1 MAVDRPGG
9 PGGAAPSEEESAA
22 SPPLLARARARLGS
36 WRRGFRHW
44 RRSRPFWAGVITL
57 LAAYELV
64 AVPHL
69 KLGGVTIQQGI
80 AGIAT
85 WLMAALMALMA
96 MVMWFQPQLRVIAG
110 VSTILFAL
118 ASFLTSNLGGFL
130 LGMLLGL
137 VGGSLAVGWDFNKP
151 KAEAPTEQVAAGD
164 EPDDGDELRGL
175 DLVRPVDAGDDAA
188 YGAMSDQP
196 TQPQPKALPGGST
209 ERESLASIPA
219 SGAHPR
225 TRRCEDARCG
235 RPEG

>member
-1 MAVDRPGG
+1 VAVDRRGRR
-9 PGGAAPSEEESAA
+9 GGAASTAEESAA
-22 SPPLLARARARLGS
+22 SPSPLARVRARLAG

-57 LAAYELV
+57 AAAYELV

-69 KLGGVTIQQGI
+69 TLGGLTFQQGI
-80 AGIAT
+80 AGVGT

-130 LGMLLGL
+130 LGMVLGL
-137 VGGSLAVGWDFNKP
+137 VGGSLAVGWDVDKP
-151 KAEAPTEQVAAGD
+151 KAEAPAEQVAADD
-164 EPDDGDELRGL
+164 EPSDGDDVRGL
-175 DLVRPVDAGDDAA
+175 DLVRPEDAGDDAG

-196 TQPQPKALPGGST
+196 TQPQPKALPGGRG
-209 ERESLASIPA
+209 EQDESLGSIPA
-219 SGAHPR
+219 SGQVFDGTA
-225 TRRCEDARCG
+225 TR
-235 RPEG
+235 

>member
-1 MAVDRPGG
+1 MNVAFGRRGRR
-9 PGGAAPSEEESAA
+9 GGAAPAAEESVA
-22 SPPLLARARARLGS
+22 SPSPLARARARVAG
-36 WRRGFRHW
+36 WRQGFRHW

-57 LAAYELV
+57 AAAYELV

-137 VGGSLAVGWDFNKP
+137 VGGSLAVGWDVDKP
-151 KAEAPTEQVAAGD
+151 KAEAPAEQIPADD
-164 EPDDGDELRGL
+164 EPSDGDDVRGL
-175 DLVRPVDAGDDAA
+175 DLVRPEDAGDDAA

-196 TQPQPKALPGGST
+196 TQPQPKALPGGRG
-209 ERESLASIPA
+209 EQESLASTPA
-219 SGAHPR
+219 SGQVSDGTA
-225 TRRCEDARCG
+225 TR
-235 RPEG
+235 

>member
-1 MAVDRPGG
+1 VAFGRRGRRGG
-9 PGGAAPSEEESAA
+9 TAPAAEESAA
-22 SPPLLARARARLGS
+22 SPSLLARARARVAGS
-36 WRRGFRHW
+36 RRGFRHW

-57 LAAYELV
+57 AAAYELV

-80 AGIAT
+80 AGVAT

-96 MVMWFQPQLRVIAG
+96 MVMWFQPHLRVIAG

-137 VGGSLAVGWDFNKP
+137 VGGSLAVGWDVDKP
-151 KAEAPTEQVAAGD
+151 KAEAPAEQVPADD
-164 EPDDGDELRGL
+164 EPSDGDDVNGL
-175 DLVRPVDAGDDAA
+175 DLVRPEDAGDDAA

-196 TQPQPKALPGGST
+196 TQPQPKALPGGRG
-209 ERESLASIPA
+209 EQESLASTPA
-219 SGAHPR
+219 SGQVSDGTA
-225 TRRCEDARCG
+225 TR
-235 RPEG
+235 

>member
-1 MAVDRPGG
+1 MAFGRRGRRGG
-9 PGGAAPSEEESAA
+9 TAPAAEESAA
-22 SPPLLARARARLGS
+22 SPSLLARARARVAGS
-36 WRRGFRHW
+36 RRGFRHW

-57 LAAYELV
+57 AAAYELV

-80 AGIAT
+80 AGVAT

-137 VGGSLAVGWDFNKP
+137 VGGSLAVGWDVDKP
-151 KAEAPTEQVAAGD
+151 KAEAPAEQVPADD
-164 EPDDGDELRGL
+164 EPSDGDDVRGL
-175 DLVRPVDAGDDAA
+175 DLVRPEDAGDDAA

-196 TQPQPKALPGGST
+196 TQPQPKALPGGRG
-209 ERESLASIPA
+209 EQESLASTPA
-219 SGAHPR
+219 SGQVSDGTA
-225 TRRCEDARCG
+225 TR
-235 RPEG
+235 

>member
-1 MAVDRPGG
+1 VAFDRPG
-9 PGGAAPSEEESAA
+9 PRGAAPASEETEAA
-22 SPPLLARARARLGS
+22 PSLLARAWARIGG

-44 RRSRPFWAGVITL
+44 RRSRPFWAGIITL
-57 LAAYELV
+57 AAAYELV

-69 KLGGVTIQQGI
+69 TLGGLTIQQGI

-96 MVMWFQPQLRVIAG
+96 FVMWFQPQLRVIAG

-151 KAEAPTEQVAAGD
+151 KAEAPAEEVAAGE
-164 EPDDGDELRGL
+164 EPDDGDEMRGL
-175 DLVRPVDAGDDAA
+175 DLVRPEETHDDAG
-188 YGAMSDQP
+188 YGVIGDQP
-196 TQPQPKALPGGST
+196 TEPQPKASPGGRS
-209 ERESLASIPA
+209 EQDWSLASIPA
-219 SGAHPR
+219 SDRASDGTA
-225 TRRCEDARCG
+225 TR
-235 RPEG
+235 

>member
-1 MAVDRPGG
+1 MAFDRRGRRGCTAP
-9 PGGAAPSEEESAA
+9 AAEESAA
-22 SPPLLARARARLGS
+22 SPSLLARARARVAG
-36 WRRGFRHW
+36 WRRSFRHW
-44 RRSRPFWAGVITL
+44 RRSRPCWAGVITL
-57 LAAYELV
+57 AAAYELV

-137 VGGSLAVGWDFNKP
+137 VGGSLAVGWDVDKP
-151 KAEAPTEQVAAGD
+151 KAEAPAEQVPADD
-164 EPDDGDELRGL
+164 EPSDGDDVRGL
-175 DLVRPVDAGDDAA
+175 ELVRPEDAGDDAG

-196 TQPQPKALPGGST
+196 TQPQPKALPGGRSDQ
-209 ERESLASIPA
+209 ESLASIPA
-219 SGAHPR
+219 SGQVFDGTA
-225 TRRCEDARCG
+225 TR
-235 RPEG
+235 

>member
-1 MAVDRPGG
+1 MAFGRRGRRGG
-9 PGGAAPSEEESAA
+9 TAPAAEESAA
-22 SPPLLARARARLGS
+22 SPSLLARARARVAGS
-36 WRRGFRHW
+36 RRGFRHW

-57 LAAYELV
+57 AAAYELV

-80 AGIAT
+80 AGVAT

-137 VGGSLAVGWDFNKP
+137 VGGSLAVGWDVDKP
-151 KAEAPTEQVAAGD
+151 KAEAPAEQVPAGD
-164 EPDDGDELRGL
+164 EPSEGDDVRGL
-175 DLVRPVDAGDDAA
+175 DLVRPEDAGDDAA

-196 TQPQPKALPGGST
+196 TQPQPKALPGGRG
-209 ERESLASIPA
+209 EQESLASTPA
-219 SGAHPR
+219 SGQVSDGTA
-225 TRRCEDARCG
+225 TR
-235 RPEG
+235 

>member
-1 MAVDRPGG
+1 
-9 PGGAAPSEEESAA
+9 
-22 SPPLLARARARLGS
+22 
-36 WRRGFRHW
+36 
-44 RRSRPFWAGVITL
+44 
-57 LAAYELV
+57 V

-69 KLGGVTIQQGI
+69 RLGGVTIQQGI

-151 KAEAPTEQVAAGD
+151 KAEAPAEQVAAGD
-164 EPDDGDELRGL
+164 EPSDGDEVPGL
-175 DLVRPVDAGDDAA
+175 ELVRPEEADDDAR
-188 YGAMSDQP
+188 YGSISDEP
-196 TQPQPKALPGGST
+196 TQPQPKALPGG
-209 ERESLASIPA
+209 RGDQESLASIPA
-219 SGAHPR
+219 SGQVSDGTA
-225 TRRCEDARCG
+225 TR
-235 RPEG
+235 